1 MTSPDLKPKQL
12 AVAQT
17 ALNQTAEEIVELVV
31 DVEDRNNVIG
41 LDALEMA
48 WADIIV
54 SMADGEAEIRAIV
67 ETSSRHVLEHAL
79 SALTAVH

>member
-1 MTSPDLKPKQL
+1 MKPPRK
-12 AVAQT
+12 
-17 ALNQTAEEIVELVV
+17 IVELVV
-31 DVEDRNNVIG
+31 DVEDRHNVIG

-54 SMADGEAEIRAIV
+54 SMADSEAEIRAIV

-79 SALTAVH
+79 SVSRLGTRRH